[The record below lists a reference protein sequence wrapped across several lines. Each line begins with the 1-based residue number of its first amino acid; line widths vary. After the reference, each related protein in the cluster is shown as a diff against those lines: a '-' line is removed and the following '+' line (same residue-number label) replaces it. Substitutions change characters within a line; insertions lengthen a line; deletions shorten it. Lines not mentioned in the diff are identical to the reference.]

1 MGAASLRAVD
11 TGSRTITVVDN
22 SDDASTGTVTQFF
35 SYTIVPEPGTAPLVG
50 ADLMVLASIGRRRR
64 A

>member
-11 TGSRTITVVDN
+11 TGSQTIAVVDN
-22 SDDASTGTVTQFF
+22 SDDAFTGTVTQFF
-35 SYTIVPEPGTAPLVG
+35 SYTIVPEPGTALLVG
-50 ADLMVLASIGRRRR
+50 AGLIVLASIGRRRR